1 MASRYTNVY
10 STSTPANTEKAGLG
24 AQEIRNVKLD
34 IEERLKAPPWSIAYA
49 LNQLGTVSAGTVTID
64 MSEGDY
70 HTMTLPTSGTVTIAI
85 TNVPS
90 NSYDEKVASM
100 LTIEITNPA
109 SGSATVTWPA
119 TVKWPF
125 ATEPSRDTTASK
137 VTIYQMTTVDAGATW
152 RASMVGTKYD

>member
-34 IEERLKAPPWSIAYA
+34 VEERLKAPPWSIAYA
-49 LNQLGTVSAGTVTID
+49 LNALGAVTAGTVTID
-64 MSEGDY
+64 MSDGDY

-109 SGSATVTWPA
+109 SGSAKVTWPA
-119 TVKWPF
+119 SVKWPF

-137 VTIYQMTTVDAGATW
+137 VTIYQMTTVDAGTTW
-152 RASMVGTKYD
+152 RAALVGTKYD

>member
-10 STSTPANTEKAGLG
+10 TTSAPANTDKAGLG
-24 AQEIRNVKLD
+24 AQEIRNVKVD
-34 IEERLKAPPWSIAYA
+34 VEERLQSPPWAIGYK
-49 LNQLGTVSAGTVTID
+49 LNPIGTVTASTVTID
-64 MSEGDY
+64 FDSGDY
-70 HTMTLPTSGTVTIAI
+70 HTLTLPTSGTVTIAI

-137 VTIYQMTTVDAGATW
+137 VTIYQMTTVDAGTTW
-152 RASMVGTKYD
+152 RAALVGTKYD

>member
-1 MASRYTNVY
+1 MSSRYTNVY
-10 STSTPANTEKAGLG
+10 STSTPANTDKAGLG
-24 AQEIRNVKLD
+24 AQEIRNVKVD
-34 IEERLKAPPWSIAYA
+34 VEERLQAPPWAIAYK
-49 LNQLGTVSAGTVTID
+49 LNPLGTVTASTVTID
-64 MSEGDY
+64 FDSGDY
-70 HTMTLPTSGTVTIAI
+70 HTLTLPTSGTVVIAI

-90 NSYDEKVASM
+90 NVYDEKVASM

-137 VTIYQMTTVDAGATW
+137 VTIYQMTTVDAGTTW
-152 RASMVGTKYD
+152 RAALVGTKYD

>member
-10 STSTPANTEKAGLG
+10 STSAPANTDKAGLG
-24 AQEIRNVKLD
+24 AQEIRNVKVD
-34 IEERLKAPPWSIAYA
+34 VEERLQAPPWAIAYK
-49 LNQLGTVSAGTVTID
+49 LNPLGTVTASTVTID
-64 MSEGDY
+64 FDSGDY
-70 HTMTLPTSGTVTIAI
+70 HTLTLPTSGTVTIAI

-100 LTIEITNPA
+100 LTLEITNPA
-109 SGSATVTWPA
+109 SGSADVTWPA

-137 VTIYQMTTVDAGATW
+137 VTIYQMTTVDAGTTW
-152 RASMVGTKYD
+152 RAALVGTKYD

>member
-1 MASRYTNVY
+1 M
-10 STSTPANTEKAGLG
+10 
-24 AQEIRNVKLD
+24 
-34 IEERLKAPPWSIAYA
+34 KAPPWSIAYA

-64 MSEGDY
+64 MTKGDY

-90 NSYDEKVASM
+90 NYYDEKVASM

-125 ATEPSRDTTASK
+125 GTQPSRDTTANK

-152 RASMVGTKYD
+152 RGALVGTKYD